1 MPLHSLHAAGIHRA
15 ADSLRASH
23 MSSKKTV
30 AAHVVEMPAKFKHYL
45 NFALQTALFPRLRY
59 RAAMHLG
66 AYVIPA
72 GRLCECKFFWGKPVS
87 GRQQAKCKN
96 CEKASGFGFPGIGA
110 WLPGHGLHWL
120 GGPVCVQEPVAWA
133 FFLVE
138 LLGCRELVS
147 LSLLGSKN
155 PWLGP
160 PWASFLTT
168 LEFLQGFGFQ
178 EPMAWVPE
186 LLGSQEPFS
195 FLPRLCFQDLAL
207 ERLGSIL
214 QDLLGFQEPGG
225 LRI

>member
-120 GGPVCVQEPVAWA
+120 GGPVCPGTGGLG
-133 FFLVE
+133 FLSGRTSR
-138 LLGCRELVS
+138 LPGTCRES
-147 LSLLGSKN
+147 
-155 PWLGP
+155 
-160 PWASFLTT
+160 SF
-168 LEFLQGFGFQ
+168 
-178 EPMAWVPE
+178 P
-186 LLGSQEPFS
+186 
-195 FLPRLCFQDLAL
+195 
-207 ERLGSIL
+207 
-214 QDLLGFQEPGG
+214 
-225 LRI
+225 